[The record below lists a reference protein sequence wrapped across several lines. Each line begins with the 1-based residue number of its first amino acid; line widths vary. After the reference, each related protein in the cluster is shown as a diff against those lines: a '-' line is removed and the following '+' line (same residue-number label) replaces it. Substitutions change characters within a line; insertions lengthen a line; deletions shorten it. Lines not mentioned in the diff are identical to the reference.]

1 MCCLAFDQPRSGMT
15 GIAGSLFGGELPALQ
30 VAAATCQGA
39 FRGRLPC
46 WSLTGLEGHSLNGQR
61 KVGSVNQFS
70 EIFNTCFAHVL
81 ICTNLLSLPK
91 GPFLPW
97 APGRVSESLSFCRP
111 QAPPLAPGSG
121 VHLGLVAWFPSLPGW
136 VGSAGPRQAQE
147 ARWNSLGA
155 GNRKLFFGGGGPTGS
170 HVGLQAHCAFLGD
183 WVFLVGCEV
192 PSLWTAVFLLQ
203 GLHDRRALTEL

>member
-1 MCCLAFDQPRSGMT
+1 MLPGLRSAPLRDDGCRRVTVRRGAPCTPSGCSHLSWSFQRM
-15 GIAGSLFGGELPALQ
+15 ASLLVPN
-30 VAAATCQGA
+30 
-39 FRGRLPC
+39 RLR
-46 WSLTGLEGHSLNGQR
+46 GHSLNGQR

-111 QAPPLAPGSG
+111 QAPPWAPGSG

-192 PSLWTAVFLLQ
+192 PSWWTAVFLLQ